1 MQCDGEY
8 SEGDFL
14 GDTDNIQSS
23 INTNKLADR
32 FMIVSS
38 RVNGRSRILLRYMS
52 VWFLADMVIK
62 KKKTRKCILYLG

>member
-32 FMIVSS
+32 FMVVSS

>member
-32 FMIVSS
+32 FMVVSS

-62 KKKTRKCILYLG
+62 KKKQGNVYFT